1 MIEKRELQTGDTLIE
16 ARGNILGD
24 AVEEFRTA
32 LHEAIAAPGHLILL
46 DMDKVQTMSSRAIG
60 VLLMARKMAVAEGR
74 TIRFDKC
81 NPQLARTLLAIRF
94 DTIFDMRCTEKGA
107 G

>member
-1 MIEKRELQTGDTLIE
+1 MIEKRELKTGDTLIE
-16 ARGNILGD
+16 ARGNLLGD

-46 DMDKVQTMSSRAIG
+46 DLSRVQTMSSRAIG
-60 VLLMARKMAVAEGR
+60 VLMLARKMALAEGR

-81 NPQLARTLLAIRF
+81 SPQLAKTLLALRF
-94 DTIFDMRCTEKGA
+94 DTIFDMRCTE
-107 G
+107 

>member
-1 MIEKRELQTGDTLIE
+1 MGQMIEKRELKTGDTLIE
-16 ARGNILGD
+16 ARSNLLGD

-46 DMDKVQTMSSRAIG
+46 DLAKVQAMSSRAIG
-60 VLLMARKMAVAEGR
+60 VLMLARKMALAEGR

-81 NPQLARTLLAIRF
+81 NPKLAKTLLALRF
-94 DTIFDMRCTEKGA
+94 DTIFDMSCTE
-107 G
+107 